1 MISLAKALKI
11 KNRLVGELA
20 SLQAVARQH
29 NSLPIESRGEKS
41 VSLDKVWEDIQN
53 TSNRIVELK
62 SKIAVAT
69 AQIAPFLVDLAE
81 TKSTISFLE
90 TLPIKEGKEDT
101 QIGYGVN
108 SSLKTVVWN
117 SFIDEASKNK
127 LVKENKNRLDSLQ
140 DKIDEFNAVTKID
153 FV

>member
-140 DKIDEFNAVTKID
+140 DKIDEFNAFTKID

>member
-1 MISLAKALKI
+1 L
-11 KNRLVGELA
+11 LV
-20 SLQAVARQH
+20 
-29 NSLPIESRGEKS
+29 NIPIESRGEKS
-41 VSLDKVWEDIQN
+41 VRLDKVWEDIQN

-127 LVKENKNRLDSLQ
+127 LVKENKNRLDLLQ

>member
-1 MISLAKALKI
+1 MITLAKALKV
-11 KNRLVGELA
+11 KNRLVGELS

-29 NSLPIESRGEKS
+29 NSLPNESREQKS
-41 VSLDKVWEDIQN
+41 VQLPKVWEDIQN

-62 SKIAVAT
+62 SKIAIAT
-69 AQIAPFLVDLAE
+69 SPITPYLVDLAE
-81 TKSTISFLE
+81 TKGTISFLE
-90 TLPIKEGKEDT
+90 SLPIKEGKEDT

-117 SFIDEASKNK
+117 SFIDESSKNS
-127 LVKENKNRLDSLQ
+127 LVKENKKRLDFLQ
-140 DKIDEFNAVTKID
+140 DKIDEFNAITKID

>member
-29 NSLPIESRGEKS
+29 NSLPTESRGEKS
-41 VSLDKVWEDIQN
+41 VRLDKVWEDIQN

-117 SFIDEASKNK
+117 SYIDEASKNK

>member
-20 SLQAVARQH
+20 NLQQTARQH
-29 NSLPIESRGEKS
+29 NALPIESRGEKS
-41 VSLDKVWEDIQN
+41 VRLDKVWEELQKV
-53 TSNRIVELK
+53 SNRLVELK

-69 AQIAPFLVDLAE
+69 APITPLLVDLAE
-81 TKSTISFLE
+81 TKGTIAFLE
-90 TLPIKEGKEDT
+90 SLPIKEGKEDT

-117 SFIDEASKNK
+117 SFVDEAQKSK
-127 LVKENKNRLDSLQ
+127 LIKENKERIDSLQ
-140 DKIDEFNAVTKID
+140 DQIDEFNAVTKID

>member
-1 MISLAKALKI
+1 MITLAKALKV
-11 KNRLVGELA
+11 KNRLVGELS
-20 SLQAVARQH
+20 SLQGVARQH
-29 NSLPIESRGEKS
+29 NCLPNESREEKS
-41 VSLDKVWEDIQN
+41 VQLSKVWEDIQT

-62 SKIAVAT
+62 SKLAIAT
-69 AQIAPFLVDLAE
+69 SPITPYLVDLAE

-90 TLPIKEGKEDT
+90 SLPIKEGKEDT

-117 SFIDEASKNK
+117 SFINESSKNN
-127 LVKENKNRLDSLQ
+127 LIKENKKRLDFLQ
-140 DKIDEFNAVTKID
+140 DKIDEFNAITKID

>member
-69 AQIAPFLVDLAE
+69 AQIAPYLVDLAE

-117 SFIDEASKNK
+117 SYIDEASKNK

>member
-41 VSLDKVWEDIQN
+41 VRLDKVWEDIQN
-53 TSNRIVELK
+53 ISNRIVELK

-117 SFIDEASKNK
+117 SYIDEASKNK
-127 LVKENKNRLDSLQ
+127 LVKENKNRLDLLQ

>member
-41 VSLDKVWEDIQN
+41 VRLDKVWEDIQN

-127 LVKENKNRLDSLQ
+127 LVKENKNRLDLLQ

>member
-117 SFIDEASKNK
+117 SYIDEASKNK

-140 DKIDEFNAVTKID
+140 DKIDEFNAITKID

>member
-127 LVKENKNRLDSLQ
+127 LVKENKNRLDLLQ

>member
-41 VSLDKVWEDIQN
+41 VRLDKVWEDIQN

>member
-20 SLQAVARQH
+20 TLQQTARQH
-29 NSLPIESRGEKS
+29 NALPIESREEKS
-41 VSLDKVWEDIQN
+41 VRLDKVWEDLQKV
-53 TSNRIVELK
+53 SNRLVELK

-69 AQIAPFLVDLAE
+69 AGITPLLVDLAE
-81 TKSTISFLE
+81 TKGTIAFLE
-90 TLPIKEGKEDT
+90 SLPIKEGKEDT

-108 SSLKTVVWN
+108 SSLKTIIWN
-117 SFIDEASKNK
+117 SFIDEAQKSK
-127 LVKENKNRLDSLQ
+127 LIKENKERIDLLQ
-140 DKIDEFNAVTKID
+140 DQIDEFNAVTKID